1 MNKKL
6 KCVVSIGYYDFNFGA
21 DYSKAVIFM
30 QTAELYCTE
39 DCRIECHI
47 YYQEV
52 DDEEESQI

>member
-52 DDEEESQI
+52 DDEEES